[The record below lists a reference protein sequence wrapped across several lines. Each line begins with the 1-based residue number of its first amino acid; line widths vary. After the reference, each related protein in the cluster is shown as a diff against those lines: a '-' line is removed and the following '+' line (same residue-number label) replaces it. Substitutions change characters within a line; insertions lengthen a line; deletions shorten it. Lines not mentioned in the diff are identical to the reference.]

1 MEDLL
6 EEDKVPTIDVEV
18 RPGEFAPFEI
28 RGETPNYVEM
38 KEINRLVKNLDRES
52 RETKIR
58 SSEQEGFDTR
68 TGVRSASL
76 RSSLS
81 AAETNPEQ
89 EAILQKFGLQS
100 EDYLRDSRGR
110 LAVTPEGG
118 KKLGLELSENTL
130 IDEEGFSRYD
140 LADIAG
146 IAPEVI
152 GGIGGAIAGQILI
165 PIPVLGAAI
174 GACLLYTSD
183 AADE

>member
-1 MEDLL
+1 MS
-6 EEDKVPTIDVEV
+6 
-18 RPGEFAPFEI
+18 
-28 RGETPNYVEM
+28 N
-38 KEINRLVKNLDRES
+38 
-52 RETKIR
+52 KIR
-58 SSEQEGFDTR
+58 INLPEESFLVEIQGEQPTVSEKIKIADLIKSKQRGSQSNIRSRSALQQEGFDTR

-100 EDYLRDSRGR
+100 EDYLRDNRGR

-118 KKLGLELSENTL
+118 KKLGLELAENTL

-152 GGIGGAIAGQILI
+152 GGLAVRSAGKF
-165 PIPVLGAAI
+165 
-174 GACLLYTSD
+174 SD
-183 AADE
+183 YESFWPKCAY